1 MFSYE
6 IVISSSKG
14 YYSLREGNMCCDRC
28 VPNTAVGGK
37 TNRPVQS
44 TAVGGK
50 MLHR

>member
-6 IVISSSKG
+6 LVISRG
-14 YYSLREGNMCCDRC
+14 YYSLGEGNMCCHRC

-37 TNRPVQS
+37 TNMCVQS